1 MTLEI
6 ENKKEQ
12 PEDKYSDYSLDILAR
27 KYLKGLL
34 TTENNSPEHIF
45 AITELYKAIYRI

>member
-1 MTLEI
+1 MQL

-12 PEDKYSDYSLDILAR
+12 PNDDYSLDILAR
-27 KYLKGLL
+27 KYLKELL
-34 TTENNSPEHIF
+34 IIENNSPEYIS

>member
-1 MTLEI
+1 MQL

-12 PEDKYSDYSLDILAR
+12 PNDDYSDYSLDILAR
-27 KYLKGLL
+27 KYLKELL
-34 TTENNSPEHIF
+34 TIENNSPEYIS

>member
-6 ENKKEQ
+6 ESKKEQ

-34 TTENNSPEHIF
+34 TTENNSPEHIS